1 MHIGRF
7 FWLFLLFRLVK
18 ALIRT
23 FIAVELDPG
32 FSEKI
37 RELQDKFS
45 DFDLKFV
52 KPELVHITLKFLGD
66 VDESRIPSISAALD
80 SILCE
85 PFEAKVGGLGA
96 FPKPANPRVLWLG
109 ATGNFKALHENVE
122 NLLKPFK
129 IEKDEREFTAHATL
143 ARVKFLKKDKK
154 DAFINTLKELKDV
167 ELGSMWVN
175 KVLLKKSTLTPEGP
189 IYETLHTV
197 YMD

>member
-1 MHIGRF
+1 
-7 FWLFLLFRLVK
+7 VK

-32 FSEKI
+32 FREKI

-129 IEKDEREFTAHATL
+129 FEKDEREFTAHATL

-154 DAFINTLKELKDV
+154 NAFINTLQELKDV
-167 ELGSMWVN
+167 EVGSMWIN

>member
-1 MHIGRF
+1 M
-7 FWLFLLFRLVK
+7 K

-23 FIAVELDPG
+23 FIAVELDPS
-32 FSEKI
+32 FREKI

-45 DFDLKFV
+45 TFDLKFV

-66 VDESRIPSISAALD
+66 VDELRIPSTSAALD

-85 PFEAKVGGLGA
+85 PFEARIGELGA

-122 NLLKPFK
+122 DLLKPFK
-129 IEKDEREFTAHATL
+129 FESENREFSAHATL
-143 ARVKFLKKDKK
+143 ARVKFLKKDQKN
-154 DAFINTLKELKDV
+154 AFINTLKEFKDI
-167 ELGSMWVN
+167 EIGSMWVN

-189 IYETLHTV
+189 IYETLHTT
-197 YMD
+197 YLD

>member
-1 MHIGRF
+1 M
-7 FWLFLLFRLVK
+7 K

-23 FIAVELDPG
+23 FIAVELDPD
-32 FSEKI
+32 FRERI

-45 DFDLKFV
+45 NFDLKFV

-66 VDESRIPSISAALD
+66 VDESRILSISAALD

-122 NLLKPFK
+122 DLLKPFK
-129 IEKDEREFTAHATL
+129 FETDSREFSAHATL
-143 ARVKFLKKDKK
+143 ARVKFLKKDQKNY
-154 DAFINTLKELKDV
+154 FVNTLRELKDI
-167 ELGSMWVN
+167 EIGSMWVN

-189 IYETLHTV
+189 IYETLHTT
-197 YMD
+197 YLD